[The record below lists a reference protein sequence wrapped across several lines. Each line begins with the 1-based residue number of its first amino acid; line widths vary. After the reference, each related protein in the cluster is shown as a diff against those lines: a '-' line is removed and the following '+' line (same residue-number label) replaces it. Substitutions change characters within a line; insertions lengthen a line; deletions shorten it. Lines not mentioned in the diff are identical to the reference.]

1 MAAMAHSRRP
11 DPRQGVF
18 ETLLVLDGRPV
29 ELAAHLARLEASL
42 AELFPD
48 RPAPNLAE
56 VDTPEGDCA
65 MRIDVVPHDDRF
77 EVEISFREIKQR
89 SEQTA
94 LHSLAV
100 PGGLGAHKWRDRSLL
115 DRAQARLGGLPLVV
129 DIDGSVLEAARAN
142 VFAVHDGALFTPP
155 LDGRILPGVT
165 RTRVIEL
172 AKSAAIPVHER
183 PLRRD
188 DLLHADEV
196 LLSGSV
202 RGIERADSLD
212 GVPLAK
218 KVDESSDRN
227 QRETAEVDDQARRS
241 RHEFRVAGLRGISG
255 RGRIAQRH
263 SASSGPR

>member
-1 MAAMAHSRRP
+1 VP

-18 ETLLVLDGRPV
+18 ETLLVIDGRPV
-29 ELAAHLARLEASL
+29 ELDAHLARLEASL

-48 RPAPNLAE
+48 RAIPALGGVNAPK
-56 VDTPEGDCA
+56 PDCV
-65 MRIDVVPHDDRF
+65 MRIDVVPRGDRL
-77 EVEISFREIKQR
+77 ETEISFREIRQR
-89 SEQTA
+89 PEPTA
-94 LHSLAV
+94 LHSLSV

-115 DRAQARLGGLPLVV
+115 DRAQTRLGGLPLVV

-142 VFAVHDGALFTPP
+142 VFAVRDGALFTPP

-165 RTRVIEL
+165 RARVIEL

-183 PLRRD
+183 PLRRN
-188 DLLHADEV
+188 DLLRADEV

-202 RGIERADSLD
+202 RGIERVDSLD
-212 GVPLAK
+212 GVALAK
-218 KVDESSDRN
+218 KVDESPDRN
-227 QRETAEVDDQARRS
+227 QRETGEVDDQARRS
-241 RHEFRVAGLRGISG
+241 RHESRVAALRGTAG

>member
-1 MAAMAHSRRP
+1 VP

-29 ELAAHLARLEASL
+29 ELDAHLARLGASL

-48 RPAPNLAE
+48 RAIPALEGVTA
-56 VDTPEGDCA
+56 PEPDCV
-65 MRIDVVPHDDRF
+65 MRIDVAPRGDRL
-77 EVEISFREIKQR
+77 ETEISFREIRKR
-89 SEQTA
+89 PELTA
-94 LHSLAV
+94 LHSLSV

-142 VFAVHDGALFTPP
+142 VFAVHDGELFTPP

-183 PLRRD
+183 PLRHN
-188 DLLHADEV
+188 DLLRADEV

-202 RGIERADSLD
+202 RGIERVDSLD
-212 GVPLAK
+212 GAALAGGGPIAA
-218 KVDESSDRN
+218 DPATEL
-227 QRETAEVDDQARRS
+227 RRAWLGAP
-241 RHEFRVAGLRGISG
+241 VA
-255 RGRIAQRH
+255 
-263 SASSGPR
+263 